1 LRYRSIPLYRDDKG
15 NEGSALKT
23 EVKGGCAPMAD
34 PVAAAGWRTFVDAYQ
49 PLVGSLIALA
59 GVMLTLSWNAWQA
72 RKAEAARLYQER
84 LSLLAALYAELA
96 NVESIIAQANRYVVA
111 ADQKH
116 FASAEPAVAA
126 NYLFQL
132 CPRTVYEKNADKLG
146 RLGRKLSYLIVTA
159 YTCVAE
165 FEAIAAVLTSP
176 APQDLKKRAI
186 AGPDL
191 EIAAPYVKN
200 AVGMVV
206 KALHAI
212 KKALPEADREWL
224 VLIPERGPGAND

>member
-1 LRYRSIPLYRDDKG
+1 M
-15 NEGSALKT
+15 
-23 EVKGGCAPMAD
+23 VD
-34 PVAAAGWRTFVDAYQ
+34 PVAAAGWRTFVDAHQ

-96 NVESIIAQANRYVVA
+96 NVQSIIAQANLYVA
-111 ADQKH
+111 AANQKH
-116 FASAEPAVAA
+116 LTSTEPRVAA

-176 APQDLKKRAI
+176 APQDLKTRAI

-191 EIAAPYVKN
+191 EIAAPYVEN
-200 AVGMVV
+200 AIGMVE
-206 KALHAI
+206 KALGAI
-212 KKALPEADREWL
+212 KEALPEAEREGL
-224 VLIPERGPGAND
+224 VLIPERASRAPRFDKAPKS